1 MCYLSHVVCTDGMR
15 DSEIS
20 KCESQYEDEYLEW
33 HFVVDDSSS
42 GHYKIAYSSTS
53 PEQNIDI
60 ERARFVPMND
70 KYHTDCYAQ
79 IAFESGV
86 LYRTDQEV
94 VIEETVTFVMDHLW
108 SLIGLVVGVILLL
121 CGLLA
126 VIIILWRK
134 HVEMK
139 EFIRA
144 DFYDRD
150 DSERRYT
157 VPHHLDHI
165 QTENSEDRTFRR
177 VSTIDLEHTTPGG
190 MSYAS
195 QSRGQRRDSASVPS
209 QSSFITPSRGQK
221 GSPLRTQYEYDMR
234 LLNDNVDG
242 MSVISEDN
250 GAKITLTS
258 SESDSSDDG
267 DNGNMLKLK
276 VDLNQKNNTRRPSIL
291 GVTRE
296 QLKMLQDKDTK
307 TRRDHEA
314 DRLLQAEWEEESEI
328 SQGL

>member
-1 MCYLSHVVCTDGMR
+1 MR
-15 DSEIS
+15 DFEIS
-20 KCESQYEDEYLEW
+20 KCENQHEDEFLEW
-33 HFVVDDSSS
+33 HFVVDDSST
-42 GHYKIAYSSTS
+42 GHYHIAYFTSTS
-53 PEQNIDI
+53 DQNIDI

-86 LYRTDQEV
+86 LYRNDEEV
-94 VIEETVTFVMDHLW
+94 VIEETVTFVMNHLW
-108 SLIGLVVGVILLL
+108 SLIGLIVGVVVLF

-134 HVEMK
+134 QVEMK

-144 DFYDRD
+144 DSYDKED
-150 DSERRYT
+150 EDEERGYTVPT
-157 VPHHLDHI
+157 VPHHL
-165 QTENSEDRTFRR
+165 EDSDDLTLRR
-177 VSTIDLEHTTPGG
+177 VSTVDLDVTTPGG
-190 MSYAS
+190 MSYVT
-195 QSRGQRRDSASVPS
+195 QSREQRHDSASVTS
-209 QSSFITPSRGQK
+209 QSFLPPSKQRK
-221 GSPLRTQYEYDMR
+221 GPPMRTQYEYDMR
-234 LLNDNVDG
+234 LLNGNVDAVLEENDG
-242 MSVISEDN
+242 IGGHSANNEVV
-250 GAKITLTS
+250 ATLTS
-258 SESDSSDDG
+258 SESDSSEDDQ
-267 DNGNMLKLK
+267 DNGNMLNLKGKLK
-276 VDLNQKNNTRRPSIL
+276 GQRRNTRRPSIL